1 MTNNILPKL
10 LVYNKYFAK
19 MFIFFRNEKGDEKLH
34 EIVIFDIRRPF

>member
-19 MFIFFRNEKGDEKLH
+19 KFSFCINEKGDEKLQ
-34 EIVIFDIRRPF
+34 IVIFDIRRPF